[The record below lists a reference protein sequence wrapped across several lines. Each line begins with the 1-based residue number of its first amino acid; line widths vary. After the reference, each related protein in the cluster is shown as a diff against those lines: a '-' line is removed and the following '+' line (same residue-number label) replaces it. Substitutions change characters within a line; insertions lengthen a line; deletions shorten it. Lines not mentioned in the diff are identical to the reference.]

1 MHALFTFHMV
11 QQYANIHLHEGL
23 VQCTM
28 YMNAYIRFIHF
39 TWYSNVLILTSM
51 KDFLHFIWY
60 SNVLISTS
68 MKDSYMQ
75 ALPASCWIS
84 STCLAF
90 TGSKSSI
97 PNLREFIFN
106 NGRAENGQLYYKIK
120 LKLDRSQEEYYSEK
134 KATSICTVGRC
145 WQGSWWRGRMAR
157 ESKPSVY

>member
-1 MHALFTFHMV
+1 MMDCGPAWKYIIGVNWITTSGCNQNTFQGGDIIHLHKGLVHECMHPLFTFHMV
-11 QQYANIHLHEGL
+11 QQCANIHIHEGL

-97 PNLREFIFN
+97 PNLRVFI
-106 NGRAENGQLYYKIK
+106 
-120 LKLDRSQEEYYSEK
+120 
-134 KATSICTVGRC
+134 
-145 WQGSWWRGRMAR
+145 
-157 ESKPSVY
+157 